1 MKKNNINNIEY
12 ISFDGILDSIFFEHK
27 VLKKIINGQKLTSK
41 EELFYNFC
49 VSPTVVLES
58 ILKK

>member
-12 ISFDGILDSIFFEHK
+12 ISFDSILDSIFFEHK

-41 EELFYNFC
+41 EELFYNFF